1 MRLLQ
6 TIKVGPR
13 LAFSFMVLLAF
24 LLAIAASVSK
34 IARSADES
42 LKASQDASLSSG
54 RLQEVS
60 ATLQTQMWRFVVD
73 N

>member
-42 LKASQDASLSSG
+42 LKASKDASLSSG

-60 ATLQTQMWRFVVD
+60 ATLQTQMRRFVVD

>member
-13 LAFSFMVLLAF
+13 LAVSFMVLLAF
-24 LLAIAASVSK
+24 LLTIAASVSK

-60 ATLQTQMWRFVVD
+60 ATLQTQMRRFVVD

>member
-60 ATLQTQMWRFVVD
+60 ATLQTQMRRFVVD